1 MADTTTE
8 AGGGAGAGPG
18 VLTLEAPESS
28 EGYALGQLEER
39 GIELIPES
47 ERPMKP
53 SGLFL
58 LWAGA
63 IWNVEFVVYGALML
77 YIGLSFWQAVAAI
90 LIGNLMYALLGFASL
105 AGPETGTTAF
115 MVSRAPFGRNGN
127 RLPSIF
133 NWITQV
139 GFEVEGI
146 ALVVLFVIAMFEHE
160 HGTVDAA
167 GKALIIIL
175 AVAVQ
180 FIMPFLGHATIQ
192 KILRYLAFV
201 FVVVFIIM
209 AILVIPHAH
218 LSSIKPIK
226 DSWWIWTTGLVIIVS
241 TGGLGWTENAADYSR
256 YLPKDTPKMK
266 TFLAAG
272 FGGAIPSILLE
283 LLGVAA
289 FMVSSS
295 VAVSATDL
303 PASFTAHDSWFF
315 WPFVILALP
324 QLFSINTLD
333 MYSSGVTLQAIGIPI
348 KRWGCIII
356 DTIVSGGITALVIY
370 KGNFLTD
377 LSSFLDYIVVWLGP
391 WFGILMVDYLLRR
404 GQYSRVSLA
413 AKSGGIYWRNGGF
426 NWKALF
432 SLGAGMFAAM
442 MWIDALYYK
451 PSYTGPLSNAT
462 HGADLSWIF
471 GLLVS
476 AIVYYALSF
485 RSVQSETAEA
495 HRELSSPHVQQS
507 PVQSPMSPGGDV
519 AST

>member
-1 MADTTTE
+1 MAAVGVDTGSGDGRGGKPLSLDAAATSESYE
-8 AGGGAGAGPG
+8 AFK
-18 VLTLEAPESS
+18 LE
-28 EGYALGQLEER
+28 QR

-47 ERPMKP
+47 DRPMKP
-53 SGLFL
+53 AGLFW

-90 LIGNLMYALLGFASL
+90 LIGNAMYALLGIASL
-105 AGPETGTTAF
+105 WGPETGTTAF

-127 RLPSIF
+127 RAPSLF

-160 HGTVDAA
+160 HGSVNAA
-167 GKALIIIL
+167 GKAIIIIL

-180 FIMPFLGHATIQ
+180 FVMPFLGHATIQ
-192 KILRYLAFV
+192 RILRVLAYV

-209 AILVIPHAH
+209 AVLVIPHAH
-218 LSSIKPIK
+218 LSSIPAIK

-256 YLPKDTPKMK
+256 YLPKDTSKMK

-272 FGGAIPSILLE
+272 LGGAIPSILLE

-303 PASFTAHDSWFF
+303 PASFTAHASWFF

-324 QLFSINTLD
+324 QLFAINTID
-333 MYSSGVTLQAIGIPI
+333 MYSSGVTLQAIGIPL

-356 DTIVSGGITALVIY
+356 DTIVSGAITALVIY

-391 WFGILMVDYLLRR
+391 WFGILTVDYLLRR
-404 GQYSRVSLA
+404 GRYDVQSLA
-413 AKSGGIYWRNGGF
+413 ARKGGIYWRNGGF
-426 NWKALF
+426 NWKALV

-451 PSYTGPLSNAT
+451 PSYVGPLSNGT
-462 HGADLSWIF
+462 NGMDLSWIF
-471 GLLVS
+471 GMLVAGVAYWALSYKSVRKEADVHIDLVS
-476 AIVYYALSF
+476 K
-485 RSVQSETAEA
+485 T
-495 HRELSSPHVQQS
+495 
-507 PVQSPMSPGGDV
+507 
-519 AST
+519 